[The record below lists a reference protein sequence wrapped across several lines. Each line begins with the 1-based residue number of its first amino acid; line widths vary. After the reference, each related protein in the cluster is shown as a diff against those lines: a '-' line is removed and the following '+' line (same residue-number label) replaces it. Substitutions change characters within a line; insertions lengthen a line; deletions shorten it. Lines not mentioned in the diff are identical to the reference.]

1 MRKLLGE
8 HGFATE
14 EFQDTCSMIYKH
26 MSNRDYTPV
35 AMSPVMKQGNMKR
48 RLVDDGQNTL
58 LLGRQCV
65 VSAYT
70 YWEEH
75 LRIEIGKAL
84 GVLKP
89 DACANEETREIL
101 NRHVVSD
108 FWGDMRHI
116 RNSIVHANGVAID
129 EVKKCQ
135 IMKWFAPGDRIDL
148 PHDRMRSIFLLMG
161 KYRNDLHQM
170 SLPKRSFRV
179 PLEPTK

>member
-89 DACANEETREIL
+89 VHLPTR
-101 NRHVVSD
+101 RP
-108 FWGDMRHI
+108 
-116 RNSIVHANGVAID
+116 
-129 EVKKCQ
+129 VKSST
-135 IMKWFAPGDRIDL
+135 AT
-148 PHDRMRSIFLLMG
+148 S
-161 KYRNDLHQM
+161 
-170 SLPKRSFRV
+170 
-179 PLEPTK
+179 